1 MFCLTDEGGVVPAEI
16 SLARVSLANGV
27 EEVSLNSQIQI
38 CTKIA
43 VAGLS

>member
-27 EEVSLNSQIQI
+27 EEVSTDSQIQI
-38 CTKIA
+38 
-43 VAGLS
+43 